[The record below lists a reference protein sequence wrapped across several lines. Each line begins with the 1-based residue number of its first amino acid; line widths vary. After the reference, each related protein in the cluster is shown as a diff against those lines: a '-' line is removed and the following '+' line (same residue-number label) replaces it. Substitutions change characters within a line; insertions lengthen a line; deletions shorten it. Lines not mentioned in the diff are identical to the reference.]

1 MKKFLSLATL
11 VAVLAAVHGAAAD
24 ALAQQSGGQVAIVD
38 LTYIFANHIRFKA
51 LVEDM
56 RKDVEAA
63 ENDLKGA
70 KESIEKL
77 AESLDNY
84 NKASKEFKEL
94 EEDLAK
100 RQADLQVQVNIQKRN
115 FMEQEA
121 KIYLQIYREVLDHVK
136 HHAEK
141 YGISLVL
148 RFNGDPIE
156 GDDLQ
161 GVMRELNRQVVYHN
175 RAIDITPIVLEA
187 CNAGAGTVRQ
197 GRPVG
202 PAGVAPGPRT
212 ASPQGV
218 PPRTNKR

>member
-1 MKKFLSLATL
+1 MKNSLSVATL
-11 VAVLAAVHGAAAD
+11 VAVLAAVQFAAD
-24 ALAQQSGGQVAIVD
+24 TAHAQPRPGGSQVAIVD
-38 LTYIFANHIRFKA
+38 LTYIFANHVRFKA

-63 ENDLKGA
+63 ESDLKTA
-70 KESIEKL
+70 KEAIEKL
-77 AESLDNY
+77 AERADDYVKSSPEYKD
-84 NKASKEFKEL
+84 L

-121 KIYLQIYREVLDHVK
+121 KIYLSIYREVLDHVK
-136 HHAEK
+136 NHAEK

-148 RFNGDPIE
+148 RFNGDPVD

-161 GVMRELNRQVVYHN
+161 GVMRELNRQVVYYH

-187 CNAGAGTVRQ
+187 CNASAGPARPQTRQTLPPAAAKPGLRQ
-197 GRPVG
+197 GVL
-202 PAGVAPGPRT
+202 PRT
-212 ASPQGV
+212 S
-218 PPRTNKR
+218 R